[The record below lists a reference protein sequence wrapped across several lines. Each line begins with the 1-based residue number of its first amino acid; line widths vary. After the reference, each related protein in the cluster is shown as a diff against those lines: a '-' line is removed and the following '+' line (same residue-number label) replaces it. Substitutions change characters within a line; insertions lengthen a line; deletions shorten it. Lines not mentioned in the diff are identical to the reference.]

1 MMKLACTPCS
11 APAGR
16 LAFFATLL
24 LSATASAQ
32 PADLVI
38 QKAHVLTMDGARP
51 TATTVAVRDR
61 RIVYVGDEAGVSQL
75 IGPRTRVVSSSG
87 SPDMTLLP
95 GLQDAHA
102 HLVGLGMSLAALD
115 LRGLP
120 SVEAISQ
127 AVTKAAQEHSDRG
140 QFVIGRGWDQNR
152 FSPPNFPDRAQL
164 KRLDEASAGHPVWLR
179 RIDGHAGWANSAA
192 LALAGIGRKTMD
204 VAGGRILRDDSG
216 EPTGV
221 LIDNAMDLVER
232 VLPQPSGKELEAAL
246 VRGSGYVV
254 ARGLTAVHDMGIGPD
269 AVAAYRRLA
278 EQGRL
283 PLRVYAYAEDPVPS
297 KLQQLPHS
305 LAYRAELDRL
315 AQRLGPPDQSGLFT
329 LRGIKLFLDG
339 ALGSRGAALEQPY
352 SDDPQNRGLL
362 LTSPDHIELMAR
374 WALVHG
380 YQLATH
386 AIGDR
391 AVNLVLDA
399 YRRAGVSASR
409 NARFRIEHT
418 QVVSDEVISQ
428 RQLQSLGVIASVQ
441 PQHAPSDA
449 PWATQRLGPDRIK
462 LAYAY
467 RALLDSGLRFLVIS
481 LDANSPQSYEKMRS
495 GGEFQ
500 KTVRNIERLLELRPL
515 RSPSLHVVVQLIISA
530 YNQHEVSEFARRWPN
545 EVVIKEARD
554 WAGQVSLSSLLPRS
568 RALGQSF
575 PLERPQVLPM
585 DAPSLQSPCRLPFG
599 ELTVLWDGKVVPCA
613 NVFEHV
619 NLLGDLSVQS
629 LDEVWNGAPIMALR
643 QAHHRKKVAAIPVC
657 RSCAGH
663 ALDPTDFV
671 SVDQLSQRLRNY
683 QGGQLSPRSG
693 LS

>member
-11 APAGR
+11 ALAGR
-16 LAFFATLL
+16 WAFFATLL

-115 LRGLP
+115 LRGLS

-192 LALAGIGRKTMD
+192 LALAGIGRKTAD

-232 VLPQPSGKELEAAL
+232 VLPQPSGKEIEAAI

-449 PWATQRLGPDRIK
+449 PWATQRLGPERIK

-467 RALLDSGLRFLVIS
+467 RALLDSGAHLAGGSDFPVEEADPRLALDAALWKTQAGKPGSKPPADALSVGESVRLLTSDAAYAAFAEDRLGRISVGMLADLTLIEGKLS
-481 LDANSPQSYEKMRS
+481 LDDKEPVPTDLPRRKVLL
-495 GGEFQ
+495 
-500 KTVRNIERLLELRPL
+500 TVVDG
-515 RSPSLHVVVQLIISA
+515 VVV
-530 YNQHEVSEFARRWPN
+530 Y
-545 EVVIKEARD
+545 D
-554 WAGQVSLSSLLPRS
+554 G
-568 RALGQSF
+568 LGQ
-575 PLERPQVLPM
+575 
-585 DAPSLQSPCRLPFG
+585 
-599 ELTVLWDGKVVPCA
+599 
-613 NVFEHV
+613 N
-619 NLLGDLSVQS
+619 
-629 LDEVWNGAPIMALR
+629 
-643 QAHHRKKVAAIPVC
+643 QAHRPRRRGRLVRHR
-657 RSCAGH
+657 
-663 ALDPTDFV
+663 
-671 SVDQLSQRLRNY
+671 
-683 QGGQLSPRSG
+683 
-693 LS
+693 